1 MSNAEMIALEP
12 VGSASLSDQIFHQLR
27 DQLMSG
33 QLLPH
38 QRLRIRD
45 LATSLGTSETPVREA
60 VFQLVRDGAL
70 ELKARH
76 YIRVRGLTLPEY
88 LENRDIRLL
97 LEPMAGERALAHIT
111 ASEIERLAAIHRQLI
126 EAEQTGAWRE
136 AITANYAFHIGLYRH
151 SQLPHLIEV
160 LERLWLRLGP
170 MLNHLYPHGHPR
182 YDGRHQHEN
191 ILDALR
197 RQDRADLAASIRE
210 DMLEGGRGFLS
221 RLEALTKD
229 GRLTPSGV

>member
-1 MSNAEMIALEP
+1 MSIAEMIGLEP

-45 LATSLGTSETPVREA
+45 LAQNLGTSETPVREA

-76 YIRVRGLTLPEY
+76 YIRVRGLSLPEY
-88 LENRDIRLL
+88 VENRDIRLL
-97 LEPMAGERALAHIT
+97 LEPMAGERAMAHIS
-111 ASEIERLAAIHRQLI
+111 AAEIEGLAEIHRQLV
-126 EAEQTGAWRE
+126 EAEQTGAWRA
-136 AITANYAFHIGLYRH
+136 AITANYEFHFGLYRH

-182 YDGRHQHEN
+182 YADRHQHEN

-197 RQDRADLAASIRE
+197 RQDRTDLAASIRD
-210 DMLEGGRGFLS
+210 DMLEGGRAFVS
-221 RLEALTKD
+221 RLEALTKA
-229 GRLTPSGV
+229 GTLTADDA